1 MSRTPVAERPPAPDD
16 ARGPR
21 TTRQWVILAV
31 AAVVLAALC
40 LVAGRWQWNRYESR
54 EAEIDLIEN
63 NWSAPAV
70 PVDEILPGPGAV
82 VPDSDVWRPVELE
95 GHYVTEATVLLRNRP
110 VAGRNG
116 YHVLVPFETRLP
128 DGQEIVLVVNRGT
141 VPLGRDAHGPDAVPD
156 APSGDVTV
164 VVSLRADEP
173 PSDRGAQPGQVQA
186 ISTAQVLAAGPDG
199 AGWAEGRTVGAYG
212 ALRSEQ
218 PAPDVAL
225 ATLPKPDTDPGS
237 HLSYAFQW
245 AIFAL
250 GALGGYIVLWRRE
263 RGALRGENVS
273 AGDLLLASG
282 EAADGE
288 GVRARRAPK
297 ERRRSAEDE
306 EDALIES
313 QLR

>member
-1 MSRTPVAERPPAPDD
+1 
-16 ARGPR
+16 
-21 TTRQWVILAV
+21 
-31 AAVVLAALC
+31 VVLAALC

-54 EAEIDLIEN
+54 EAEIHLIEN

-95 GHYVTEATVLLRNRP
+95 GHYVADATVLLRNRP

-141 VPLGRDAHGPDAVPD
+141 VPLGRDARGPDAVPD
-156 APSGDVTV
+156 PPAGDVTV

-186 ISTAQVLAAGPDG
+186 ISTAQVLAAGPEG
-199 AGWAEGRTVGAYG
+199 AGWAEGRTVEAYG
-212 ALRSEQ
+212 ALRSEL
-218 PAPDVAL
+218 PAPGIAL

-245 AIFAL
+245 GIFAL
-250 GALGGYIVLWRRE
+250 GAVGGYIVLWRRE

-288 GVRARRAPK
+288 GVRARKSPK